1 VNNKTVLVTGATGFI
16 GYHFCMAAVKKGYK
30 VVALSR
36 NAMAARERLPGVKVI
51 ARLGEL
57 PDKQSISY
65 VLNLAGESLVSGRW
79 NKTLKQKFINSR
91 VDTTNEL
98 FEYFKAKR
106 SYPDVVVSG
115 SAVGYYG
122 SSDDSILDETSEY
135 REGYSHHL
143 CSMWENAASQFQ
155 LLGSRV
161 CYLRT
166 GIVLGRGE
174 GALARMVPPF
184 KFGLGGEIGS
194 GKQWMPWIHIADQV
208 ALIFHCMEQE
218 NISGGV
224 NACSPNPV
232 TNAYF
237 TRALGEILSRPT
249 LFSMPSIIARVIFGE
264 MAQELLLSGQRAIP
278 KKALETGFKFN
289 YSSIKSALECTFHS

>member
-1 VNNKTVLVTGATGFI
+1 MSNKIVLVTGATGFI
-16 GYHFCMAAVKKGYK
+16 GYHFCMAAIKKGYK

-36 NAMAARERLPGVKVI
+36 NVMSARDRLPGVKVI
-51 ARLGEL
+51 AGLDEL
-57 PDKQSISY
+57 SEMQSINC
-65 VLNLAGESLVSGRW
+65 VLNLAGEPLISGRW
-79 NKTLKQKFINSR
+79 NKALKQKFINSR
-91 VDTTNEL
+91 VNITNEL
-98 FEYFKAKR
+98 FDYFKAKG

-122 SSDDSILDETSEY
+122 SNDDKIIDETSACCK
-135 REGYSHHL
+135 GYSQHL
-143 CSMWENAASQFQ
+143 CSMWESAASQFQ

-184 KFGLGGEIGS
+184 KLGLGGKIGS
-194 GKQWMPWIHIADQV
+194 GQQWMPWIYITDQV
-208 ALIFHCMEQE
+208 SLIFHCMEQK
-218 NISGGV
+218 NILGGI

-232 TNAYF
+232 TNSYF
-237 TRALGEILSRPT
+237 TRALGEALSRPT
-249 LFSMPSIIARVIFGE
+249 FFSMPSIIARVIFGE
-264 MAQELLLSGQRAIP
+264 MAQELLLSGQRAMP

-289 YSSIKSALECTFHS
+289 YPNIESALECTFHS